1 MPTISFD
8 SEVLD
13 TEDKLWELFKAMGD
27 RGWDG
32 SIGVGNDH
40 VGVGAPKAVTLAMTA
55 AVDVSPD
62 GDLDTP
68 NNVRRIL
75 AKVGDWKVTIGSNI
89 TTMTPEVYTASYGSP

>member
-8 SEVLD
+8 AEILD
-13 TEDKLWELFKAMGD
+13 TEDKLWDLFKTMGD

-40 VGVGAPKAVTLAMTA
+40 VGVGAPKVVTLEMSA
-55 AVDVSPD
+55 AVGVSPD
-62 GDLDTP
+62 GDLDTL

-89 TTMTPEVYTASYGSP
+89 AAMTPEVYAASYGSP